1 MIFQFT
7 LFVFQINL
15 IMELHQVILLV
26 CSTVFMSVESVMFN
40 LEPNGR

>member
-1 MIFQFT
+1 MIFQLT